1 MASVTPSN
9 PFIKQL
15 AANDRPTRDK
25 ALESLR
31 AYLAARQTPFSDVEL
46 LKLWKGLF
54 YCMWMSDRPRT
65 QQRLA
70 IDMAGLVDGI
80 GKEDFLP
87 WMDAFW
93 KTMSREWMGID
104 VLRMD
109 KFLFLIRQYL
119 AASFRYLARQSWK
132 DAGLVGQYM
141 DILAETPLNPPD
153 AKIPNG
159 LRFHVLD
166 IYVDELDKIDADRE
180 GDLPLKTLLWPLQ
193 RLEENSP
200 VKLVRTRAKEA
211 LNDER
216 LKDWNGKREDAS
228 NGTRTA
234 EDVDDAE
241 DDGEWGGFED

>member
-31 AYLAARQTPFSDVEL
+31 AYLTARQTPFSDVEL

-80 GKEDFLP
+80 GKENFLP

-109 KFLFLIRQYL
+109 KFLFLTRQYL
-119 AASFRYLARQSWK
+119 AASFRYLARKRWE
-132 DAGLVGQYM
+132 DTELVDQYM

-153 AKIPNG
+153 AKVPNG

-180 GDLPLKTLLWPLQ
+180 GDPPLKTLLWPLQ

-200 VKLVRTRAKEA
+200 VKLVRTRTTEA

-216 LKDWNGKREDAS
+216 LKDWNGKRGDAS
-228 NGTRTA
+228 SKTHKE
-234 EDVDDAE
+234 EDTEGDD
-241 DDGEWGGFED
+241 EWGGFED